1 MTLVTTF
8 WRRGPKWQHY
18 GHLAKFDG
26 KADDWEI
33 FTEQFSHCLAA
44 NGITDEAKK
53 RSILLSACGT
63 PTYKL
68 VRTLVAPAA
77 ETDKTFDEITERV
90 QNHYQLKPSVIMRRF
105 RFNTCVRHPGESI
118 TTFIEKLSD
127 LASHCEYGVATAE
140 LVRDRLVCGIIDSI
154 LSMVS

>member
-33 FTEQFSHCLAA
+33 FTEQLSHCLAA

-68 VRTLVAPAA
+68 HGQDAGSPCRRDGQNVRRDHGAGPEPLPTEAFSDYAQVPIQYVRSPPGRKHHHLHRETPRPGVTL
-77 ETDKTFDEITERV
+77 RV
-90 QNHYQLKPSVIMRRF
+90 RR
-105 RFNTCVRHPGESI
+105 
-118 TTFIEKLSD
+118 
-127 LASHCEYGVATAE
+127 SHGRARTRPPRVWHH
-140 LVRDRLVCGIIDSI
+140 R
-154 LSMVS
+154 